1 MYLNVVPLYILSTF
15 STIKELDT
23 KTAQVALHVSKKN
36 KFKIKK
42 NFNNFKEKSKRRN
55 TFYLLLRIFRF
66 IYCMRKNPM
75 MLLYPTLQLR
85 YFSLLFCSFISGV
98 EIASSINCKIF

>member
-55 TFYLLLRIFRF
+55 TFYLLLHIFRF

-75 MLLYPTLQLR
+75 IIVSNSSIT
-85 YFSLLFCSFISGV
+85 LLFFVILFFYIRSRNRKFY
-98 EIASSINCKIF
+98 